1 MKNRLMCHLIAGY
14 PGMEESYSIARTIAE
29 AGSAYIEVQFPFS
42 DPSADG
48 PVIQAACTKAI
59 ENGFTVK
66 KGFELIKRISDEFD
80 VPVFIMSYSTIA
92 CRNGIE
98 SFIEKSKTAGASGL
112 IIPDLLPPDDE
123 GLYEKAEK
131 AGMPVMPV
139 FPVSVLPERLET
151 IKQLKAGYMYVALRK
166 GITGQ
171 KTEISKDQIAF
182 LNGLKDT
189 GAKILAGFGISEK
202 EQVDAIMPH
211 VDAAIIGSAL
221 VRTIGD
227 AGDGYQ
233 AALKSKL
240 ESLIGD

>member
-14 PGMEESYSIARTIAE
+14 PGMEESYKIARTMAE

-59 ENGFTVK
+59 EKGFTVK
-66 KGFELIKRISDEFD
+66 KGFELIKRISSEFD
-80 VPVFIMSYSTIA
+80 TPVFIMSYSTIA

-98 SFIEKSKTAGASGL
+98 SFIKRSKKAGAAGL

-123 GLYEKAEK
+123 GLYKTAEE
-131 AGMPVMPV
+131 AGLPVMPV
-139 FPVSVLPERLET
+139 FPVSILPERLEI
-151 IKQLKAGYMYVALRK
+151 IKNLKAEYIYVALRR
-166 GITGQ
+166 GITGR
-171 KTEISKDQIAF
+171 KTLISKDQIDF
-182 LNGLKDT
+182 LDNLKNT
-189 GAKILAGFGISEK
+189 GAKILAGFGISDRD
-202 EQVDAIMPH
+202 QVDAVVPH

-227 AGDGYQ
+227 AGDNYET
-233 AALKSKL
+233 ALKNKL
-240 ESLIGD
+240 ESLIGQ

>member
-1 MKNRLMCHLIAGY
+1 MCHLIAGY

-66 KGFELIKRISDEFD
+66 KGFELIKRISGEFD
-80 VPVFIMSYSTIA
+80 APVFIMSYSTIA
-92 CRNGIE
+92 CRHGIE
-98 SFIEKSKTAGASGL
+98 SFIEKSKEAGAAGL

-139 FPVSVLPERLET
+139 FPVSVLPERLEI
-151 IKQLKAGYMYVALRK
+151 IKKLKAEYMYVALRR

-171 KTEISKDQIAF
+171 KTEISKDQIDF

-233 AALKSKL
+233 AALKRKL
-240 ESLIGD
+240 ESLIGG